1 MVVSGGRREWRC
13 CVAAL
18 RGALPLLH
26 AHTCCSLCARRSVNI
41 SSCGRSACSLSLSTT
56 TFVCSMDSSRAATS
70 ASLRLTSTCISLKRS
85 IERCTH
91 TRQGQRASNEQAQ
104 QATGSH
110 TASKAASKRS
120 AKHIH
125 TCKSYCSL
133 LSLSSLPLTSSS
145 RLCSSSLLASASN
158 LCVVGWAGDRGGCEG
173 G

>member
-1 MVVSGGRREWRC
+1 MLCSYFAGST
-13 CVAAL
+13 A
-18 RGALPLLH
+18 LLH
-26 AHTCCSLCARRSVNI
+26 AHTCCSLCAKRSVNI

-85 IERCTH
+85 IERCTIATH
-91 TRQGQRASNEQAQ
+91 RRRGQRASKQEQRARQ
-104 QATGSH
+104 Q
-110 TASKAASKRS
+110 SKRQPHS
-120 AKHIH
+120 EQGSKQAAAKHIH

-133 LSLSSLPLTSSS
+133 RSLSSLPLTSSS
-145 RLCSSSLLASASN
+145 LLCSSSLLASASN

>member
-26 AHTCCSLCARRSVNI
+26 AYTCCSLCARRSVNI
-41 SSCGRSACSLSLSTT
+41 SSCGRSACNLSLSTT

-104 QATGSH
+104 QATGSN
-110 TASKAASKRS
+110 TASKAATKRQPNTYTPASRTAPFSTSPPYPSPPPAASVASHSLHPPPTSVS
-120 AKHIH
+120 AMP
-125 TCKSYCSL
+125 S
-133 LSLSSLPLTSSS
+133 P
-145 RLCSSSLLASASN
+145 A
-158 LCVVGWAGDRGGCEG
+158 
-173 G
+173 